1 LLEEAAMRGTIQER
15 GKQSWRIRA
24 YIGRDSTGTKR
35 YVSRTVRGTRRDA
48 ERELSRLLVEVD
60 EGRFV
65 ASPTMVLDELLDRW
79 LEVKRQHV
87 QPSTW
92 INYEWVARTYVRP
105 ALGDRKIGTVRPIDL
120 DLLYASLGGRG
131 LSVRTVRI
139 CHTVLRQS
147 LEQARKWGLIA
158 RSPAVDASPPTQ
170 HREEV
175 DPPTLDQ
182 VLDLLETAYDKE
194 PAFGVYLWVK
204 SATGCRRGEMCALRW
219 HDFDLDR
226 REVRFRRAIS
236 KDYDGGLL
244 EKDIKTHASRRL
256 ALDEG
261 TVALLRQHR
270 LRQREQALALGVPLA
285 DDALLFAN
293 AEGRPWRPDVCTN
306 RFDRLR
312 AKLDLKHVRLHDL
325 RHFVASVLIDG
336 GIPISTV
343 SKRLGHSQMSTTL
356 NIYTHAMP
364 ATDQKA
370 ADYLGD
376 LLSKRKPPRAN
387 EA

>member
-1 LLEEAAMRGTIQER
+1 MRGTIQQR
-15 GKQSWRIRA
+15 GSSWRIRA
-24 YIGRDSTGTKR
+24 YIGRDSTGKKR
-35 YVSRTVRGTRRDA
+35 YASRTVNGTRRDA
-48 ERELSRLLVEVD
+48 EKELSRLLVEVD
-60 EGRFV
+60 EGRHV
-65 ASPTMVLDELLDRW
+65 ASPSMTLDDMTARW
-79 LEVKRQHV
+79 LEVKRDTV
-87 QPSTW
+87 VPRTW
-92 INYEWVARTYVRP
+92 LNYEWAARTLILP
-105 ALGDRKIGTVRPIDL
+105 SLGDRKIGALRPIDI
-120 DLLYASLGGRG
+120 DLLYAELRRRG

-139 CHTVLRQS
+139 CHTVLRQT

-170 HREEV
+170 HKEEI
-175 DPPTLDQ
+175 DPPTLDE
-182 VLDLLETAYDKE
+182 VLDLLEAAYDEE

-236 KDYDGGLL
+236 TDYDGSLL

-261 TVALLRQHR
+261 TVGLLRQHR
-270 LRQREQALALGVPLA
+270 LRQREEALALGVPLA
-285 DDALLFAN
+285 DDALLFTRG
-293 AEGRPWRPDVCTN
+293 EGKPWRPDVCTN

-312 AKLDLKHVRLHDL
+312 ATLDLEHVRLHDL

-370 ADYLGD
+370 ADYIGD
-376 LLSKRKPPRAN
+376 LLNKRRPPRAA

>member
-1 LLEEAAMRGTIQER
+1 
-15 GKQSWRIRA
+15 
-24 YIGRDSTGTKR
+24 
-35 YVSRTVRGTRRDA
+35 
-48 ERELSRLLVEVD
+48 
-60 EGRFV
+60 
-65 ASPTMVLDELLDRW
+65 
-79 LEVKRQHV
+79 
-87 QPSTW
+87 
-92 INYEWVARTYVRP
+92 
-105 ALGDRKIGTVRPIDL
+105 
-120 DLLYASLGGRG
+120 
-131 LSVRTVRI
+131 
-139 CHTVLRQS
+139 
-147 LEQARKWGLIA
+147 
-158 RSPAVDASPPTQ
+158 
-170 HREEV
+170 V

-182 VLDLLETAYDKE
+182 VLDLLDAAYDKE

-204 SATGCRRGEMCALRW
+204 SATGSRRGEMCALRW

-226 REVRFRRAIS
+226 REVRLRRAIA

-261 TVALLRQHR
+261 TVSLLRQHR
-270 LRQREQALALGVPLA
+270 LRQREHALALGVPLA

-293 AEGRPWRPDVCTN
+293 ADGKPWRPDVCTN
-306 RFDRLR
+306 RFSRLR
-312 AKLDLKHVRLHDL
+312 AKLDLEHVRLHDL

-356 NIYTHAMP
+356 NIYTHALP

-376 LLSKRKPPRAN
+376 LLSKRKPPRAHG
-387 EA
+387 A